1 MREDREPKSSSVAIN
16 LFVYSDST
24 AMPKPE
30 YLSISESWPFLLKAK
45 IESIEGCKV
54 NLVTRFMAATTAKE
68 MQSIFA
74 RDSTNFG
81 FKEVNSEKN
90 IVVFSFGVNDA
101 APRPITYALRKITK
115 IRFFGPKVWKVLE
128 IYLVKHKKAI
138 LKIGRY
144 RFTRPRRFEAY
155 LRKSFQMSLG
165 VHEFLLLTTPMPHTF
180 LEIRTPGFRNSVM
193 EFNARKIKVSREFD
207 KVRIVDLAGFGEELY
222 ISKIDGHHFLREG
235 HEYVCDEIFKAFD
248 PHEWNL

>member
-1 MREDREPKSSSVAIN
+1 MIN
-16 LFVYSDST
+16 LFIYSDST

-30 YLSISESWPFLLKAK
+30 HSSISESWPFLLKSK
-45 IESIEGCKV
+45 IESISGRQV
-54 NLVTRFMAATTAKE
+54 NLITRFMAATTAKE

-81 FKEVNSEKN
+81 FNEVNSEKN
-90 IVVFSFGVNDA
+90 IIIFSFGVNDA
-101 APRPITYALRKITK
+101 APRPFTYALRKITK

-128 IYLVKHKKAI
+128 IYLGKHKKAI

-155 LRKSFQMSLG
+155 LRKSFQTSLG
-165 VHEFLLLTTPMPHTF
+165 IHEFLLLTTPMPHSF

-193 EFNARKIKVSREFD
+193 EFNARKINVSRQFD
-207 KVRIVDLAGFGEELY
+207 KVRIVDLAGFDEDLY
-222 ISKIDGHHFLREG
+222 ISKIDGHHFSREG
-235 HEYVCDEIFKAFD
+235 HQYVCNEILKAFD
-248 PHEWNL
+248 SYGWNLLP